1 MSQKQIAFIKQICQ
15 RDSPVYDTVSDWS
28 VMVFG
33 RSKKTTTEASL
44 ERDTPALIALK
55 KQKQTSGPRRAAQDV
70 VMLEAP
76 GCEYANLPAPN
87 LWAASRGIL
96 DRPFPLGG
104 TQIVSTRIFKQIR
117 HSPSQR

>member
-1 MSQKQIAFIKQICQ
+1 MIGESETNCIHQTDLPEGLLWFMTL
-15 RDSPVYDTVSDWS
+15 SPT
-28 VMVFG
+28 G
-33 RSKKTTTEASL
+33 RRWSKKTTTEASL

-70 VMLEAP
+70 VILEAP

-96 DRPFPLGG
+96 DRPFPPGG
-104 TQIVSTRIFKQIR
+104 TQIASTRIFKQIR